1 MLSPDA
7 LGELLIVGAVPM
19 AAILA
24 IVAGI
29 LAARRPLLARILLAM
44 AALTLVGMMLTG
56 RRLVQPLNELRQEQT
71 ARFEQMK
78 IGLTHQQVEGVLGP
92 ADRKCPGEGA
102 HLHKVR
108 GTSELVGRLYAS
120 TTQRWIYNLIGKP
133 PREPG
138 PECQP
143 RYGDGEVGFNEAGQ
157 VIWYIEM
164 TDDTF
169 LTF

>member
-1 MLSPDA
+1 MLSSDA

-24 IVAGI
+24 IIAGI
-29 LAARRPLLARILLAM
+29 LAAKRPLLARTLLGM
-44 AALTLVGMMLTG
+44 AVLVLVGMMLAG
-56 RRLVQPLNELRQEQT
+56 RHLAQPLNELRQKQT
-71 ARFEQMK
+71 ARFKSIE
-78 IGLTHQQVEGVLGP
+78 IGLTHQQVEDALGP
-92 ADRKCPGEGA
+92 ADRRCPGEGA
-102 HLHKVR
+102 HFHKVR

-120 TTQRWIYNLIGKP
+120 TTQRWIYDLVGKSS
-133 PREPG
+133 RESE

-143 RYGDGEVGFNEAGQ
+143 RYGDGEVGFNEAGR

>member
-1 MLSPDA
+1 MISSDA

-24 IVAGI
+24 IIAGI
-29 LAARRPLLARILLAM
+29 LAAKRPLLARVLLGLAVI
-44 AALTLVGMMLTG
+44 ALISMMLTG
-56 RRLVQPLNELRQEQT
+56 RHLVGPLNELRQQQT
-71 ARFEQMK
+71 ARFASIE
-78 IGLTHQQVEGVLGP
+78 IGLSRQQVETALGS

-102 HLHKVR
+102 HVHKVR
-108 GTSELVGRLYAS
+108 GTPELVGRLYAS
-120 TTQRWIYNLIGKP
+120 TTERWIYDLPGAAKA
-133 PREPG
+133 EPG

-143 RYGDGEVGFNEAGQ
+143 NYGDGEVGFNEAGK